1 MSAWI
6 LFLSYKKPLNVQV
19 IRMSFRQ
26 LSSEEEKLE
35 EKVWSQWEAFLS
47 YWQDAME
54 FVNIQTPLITQNLE
68 DTYQVNKNKNY

>member
-1 MSAWI
+1 
-6 LFLSYKKPLNVQV
+6 
-19 IRMSFRQ
+19 MSFRQ